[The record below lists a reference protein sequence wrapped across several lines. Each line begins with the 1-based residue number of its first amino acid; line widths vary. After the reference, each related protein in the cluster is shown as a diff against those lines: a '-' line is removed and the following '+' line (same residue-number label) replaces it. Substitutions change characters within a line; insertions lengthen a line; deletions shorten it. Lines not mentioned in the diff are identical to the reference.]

1 MVTSAGFN
9 KSASHVWADQN
20 SETTAK
26 PQIHLILIVMTFE
39 ICFMLLLLVGTLVAF
54 SMEKLP
60 TELVAMIAFSVLLTF
75 GLLPTDLAMQSFSNP
90 GPIAIGALFIISA
103 ALERAGAIDAVAQW
117 TQRLPKLSMFQLM
130 PLLILIVAIIS
141 GFINNTPVVV
151 VFLPIVIGLARQ
163 MNITPSKLLI
173 PLSYASIFGGTCTL
187 IGTSTNIIVSS
198 VAENAG
204 LAPFSMFEL
213 AAVGLPLLVIGIL
226 YLTLLGPKLL
236 PERETISSILSEEER
251 REYIAEAFVTP
262 NSPLAGKTVND
273 FLKKQIGKFR
283 ILEVLR
289 SGIKVK
295 GRIGEIILKEGDRL
309 LLAMSP
315 KAISSADNTTGIH
328 LTGTPGDGLTQI
340 NRSKGLLVEGVIG
353 PASTLV
359 GQSIDGSNF
368 RQRFRLIPLAVHR
381 KGQNLSGDFTR
392 IPLKFGDTLLM
403 LGTHEALD
411 SLLGSEDI
419 LLLNKPPV
427 PLKGRRKQLGFTLAV
442 VALVILVATLGFM
455 PIAPAAIIAAVLLIT
470 CKCITPQQAYGSIH
484 WPILFLIFAML
495 GFGSAMEYTG
505 TSQWLADGLVSIISS
520 VPTAWQ
526 PIALL
531 AGIYLI
537 TTSLTE
543 VLSNNAAA
551 ILLASL
557 AISIAETMGI
567 SARPLLV
574 AIAVAASASF
584 ATPIGYQT
592 NTYVYGVGGYK
603 FLDFIRVG
611 LPLNLIAFVI
621 AVVVIPLVWEF

>member
-1 MVTSAGFN
+1 
-9 KSASHVWADQN
+9 
-20 SETTAK
+20 
-26 PQIHLILIVMTFE
+26 MTLE
-39 ICFMLLLLVGTLVAF
+39 IAIMLLLLVATLVAF

-60 TELVAMIAFSVLLTF
+60 TELVAMIAFSVLLVVGF
-75 GLLPTDLAMQSFSNP
+75 LPTDRAMQSFSNP
-90 GPIAIGALFIISA
+90 GPIAIGALFIVSA
-103 ALERAGAIDAVAQW
+103 ALERAGAIDAVGYW
-117 TQRLPKLSMFQLM
+117 TQRLPRLTLIQVM
-130 PLLILIVAIIS
+130 PLLILTVAIIS

-151 VFLPIVIGLARQ
+151 VFLPIVLGLARQ
-163 MNITPSKLLI
+163 MEIAPSKLLI

-213 AAVGLPLLVIGIL
+213 AAVGVPLMVAGIL
-226 YLTLLGPKLL
+226 YLTLLGPRLL
-236 PERETISSILSEEER
+236 PVRETISSILSEEER

-262 NSPLAGKTVND
+262 NSPLSGKSVND
-273 FLKKQIGKFR
+273 FLRKQIGRFR

-289 SGIKVK
+289 SGVKVP
-295 GRIGEIILKEGDRL
+295 GEIGEILLQEGDRL

-315 KAISSADNTTGIH
+315 KAVSSTDKSTGIH
-328 LTGTPGDGLTQI
+328 LSGTPGEGLTQI
-340 NRSKGLLVEGVIG
+340 NRTEGLLVEGVIG

-359 GQSIDGSNF
+359 GQSIDMSNF
-368 RQRFRLIPLAVHR
+368 RQRFRLIPMAIHR
-381 KGQNLSGDFTR
+381 MGENLSGDFTK
-392 IPLKFGDTLLM
+392 IPLEFGDTLLL

-427 PLKGRRKQLGFTLAV
+427 LLKGKRMQLAFTLAV
-442 VALVILVATLGFM
+442 VSLIILVATVGIM
-455 PIAPAAIIAAVLLIT
+455 PIAPAAIIGSVLLIT
-470 CKCITPQQAYGSIH
+470 CRCITPQQAYNSIH

-495 GFGSAMEYTG
+495 GFGVAMEHTG
-505 TSQWLADGLVSIISS
+505 TSSWLADGLVSVISGS
-520 VPTAWQ
+520 VPLAWQ

-537 TTSLTE
+537 TTTLTE

-557 AISIAETMGI
+557 AIPIADTMDI
-567 SARPLLV
+567 SARPLLIG
-574 AIAVAASASF
+574 IAVAASASF

-603 FLDFIRVG
+603 FMDFVKIGV
-611 LPLNLIAFVI
+611 PLNLLAFVVSMLI
-621 AVVVIPLVWEF
+621 IPVFWKF